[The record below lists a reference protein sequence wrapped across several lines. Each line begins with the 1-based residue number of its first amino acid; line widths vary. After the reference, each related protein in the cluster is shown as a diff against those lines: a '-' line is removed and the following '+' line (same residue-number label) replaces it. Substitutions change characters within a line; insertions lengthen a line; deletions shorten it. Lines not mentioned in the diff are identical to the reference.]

1 MLPRVG
7 LTRRIVRARVPRR
20 QRFMAKIEMDHTDV
34 RADSTKQM
42 SELKLEVKE
51 LRRLIRSKNRELDES
66 LASLEHMQQNGL
78 VDAASCLLSP
88 DSASCLPVSR
98 DLFRACRRRV
108 ERAVCAGRRT
118 F

>member
-1 MLPRVG
+1 
-7 LTRRIVRARVPRR
+7 
-20 QRFMAKIEMDHTDV
+20 MAKIEMDHTDV

-78 VDAASCLLSP
+78 VPPHPASFRPTPLLPPSLAGLAP
-88 DSASCLPVSR
+88 SVPQ
-98 DLFRACRRRV
+98 ACGARCV
-108 ERAVCAGRRT
+108 
-118 F
+118 